1 MSHSSRTTA
10 NHQILNHAKLD
21 AIKDHLANISSNT
34 TAIQTVSDT
43 LTHTKLDSGNSLLT
57 SIDSSLSGVLSV
69 SGSFSD
75 TTTHSKLDGVN
86 SNLSGLGTESTLSSI
101 DTTLSSGTLSISG
114 NVSDTTT
121 HSKLDGVNSN
131 LSGLGTESTLSSIDT
146 TLSSGTIRI
155 DPIGTT
161 TQPTEDSTTH
171 SKLDGVNSNLSGL
184 ATQATLASIEGS
196 HYANGDAIAGVDTG
210 ILIMGRDNSNNA
222 HPVHITQNGDVEV
235 EIADMVKGQALMAS
249 SFPVVISSDQSVLET
264 KAKEVENLGSFENVA
279 NNITLNIGSSTTAIS
294 IANYRKGNLFYSD
307 TSTTSSDGL
316 SLLVS
321 PDGTNFFKHTDL
333 YPFENTPGIR
343 ETQATSLSFEG
354 LTHAKIENTSS
365 IDNYSN
371 VKCSLVGAP

>member
-21 AIKDHLANISSNT
+21 AIKDHLSAISSNT
-34 TAIQTVSDT
+34 SAIQPVSDT
-43 LTHTKLDSGNSLLT
+43 LSHTKLDSGNSLLT
-57 SIDSSLSGVLSV
+57 SIDSSLSGTIAV

-86 SNLSGLGTESTLSSI
+86 SNLSGLGTQATLASI
-101 DTTLSSGTLSISG
+101 DSSL
-114 NVSDTTT
+114 
-121 HSKLDGVNSN
+121 
-131 LSGLGTESTLSSIDT
+131 
-146 TLSSGTIRI
+146 SGTIRI

-171 SKLDGVNSNLSGL
+171 LKLDGVNSNLSAL
-184 ATQATLASIEGS
+184 ATESTLSNIEAS
-196 HYANGDAIAGVDTG
+196 HYANGDAITALDTG
-210 ILIMGRDNSNNA
+210 ILVMGRDNSNNA
-222 HPVHITQNGDVEV
+222 HPLHITQNGNLKV
-235 EIADMVKGQALMAS
+235 DMVKGQDTMSS
-249 SFPVVISSDQSVLET
+249 SFPVVFASDQSVLDT

-279 NNITLNIGSSTTAIS
+279 NNITLNAGSSTTAIS

-307 TSTTSSDGL
+307 TSNL
-316 SLLVS
+316 SFDNVNLLVS
-321 PDGTNFFKHTDL
+321 CDGTNYFKHTDI
-333 YPFENTPGIR
+333 YPYENTPGLR

-365 IDNYSN
+365 TDNYSN